1 MFKVSSQPQPITLLS
16 KSKVRNKDTKTTLV
30 NVFLMYLLLT
40 WKTLNNQSRFAKLE
54 RALVYLSVYEL

>member
-40 WKTLNNQSRFAKLE
+40 WKTLNKSISFC
-54 RALVYLSVYEL
+54 